1 MDNTNTVNYN
11 RVYTRIGHDP
21 NQLDLAVIYKET
33 NRGVIIGK
41 LKTEVIIIDI
51 DLVNAYQ
58 GDTVT
63 VLNYKRFPNTDE
75 AYLKMM
81 RWIGKMIKKSVF
93 SRYFNKY
100 DPYDHVTK
108 ENKAD
113 VENLISKIKEAVD
126 EMDIPKYV

>member
-75 AYLKMM
+75 AYFKMM